1 MKKIKFIF
9 VKMWEWIRPYFTVK
23 MLPIILTVYFFTNV
37 SWYFIAFVNV
47 GLPSWLMTF
56 AKGYLIFLWSPI
68 AIEKPIIIAISL
80 VIYRF
85 IYNEKFEKKGVVLNG
100 NETRCCKNNG

>member
-1 MKKIKFIF
+1 MIHGEVKMIKKIINKTWGW
-9 VKMWEWIRPYFTVK
+9 VKPYFTPK
-23 MLPIILTVYFFTNV
+23 MIPIMLTVWVITNGA
-37 SWYFIAFVNV
+37 WYFIAFVNV

-80 VIYRF
+80 VIYRI
-85 IYNEKFEKKGVVLNG
+85 IYNGKFNKE
-100 NETRCCKNNG
+100 